1 MQVCQVTVLA
11 LALAAG
17 ATGSAAAQGAAK
29 SDAAQGA
36 PAVQGT
42 PNIEIVPP
50 LPLHKAVFAFAT
62 LPVETGLPGG
72 LTPAGVL
79 PLPPQH
85 ALSPWSIAAGPPAVA
100 TASSAK
106 PSREP
111 VPEPAPKTAL
121 AAIATAAPLPRP
133 RPALPQAGLALASV
147 GEPPAVSLRGRV
159 ADVAAGSRCRNV
171 FALGYAEAKA
181 IAPVK
186 GAGACGTGEAVDLA
200 AVTLADGSRVAIEP
214 AATLN
219 CAMAEGLARWV
230 REDLAPSAARI
241 GQPFKALKNFASY
254 DCRGRNRNPFAMMSE
269 HGRANAID
277 IRGFESVD
285 GRWRFIDSPDMPKAL
300 MAEMKRGACERFM
313 TVLGPGSDGY
323 HENHIHVDL
332 AERANGRKLC
342 GWKMDEPLV
351 AQGAPNG
358 APKEATKPT
367 PRLANARA
375 PLAPVKPRPPVPA
388 SELRLSATQDAAAT
402 PADEMPDAA
411 MPDAAM
417 PDAPERIGFAGS
429 E

>member
-1 MQVCQVTVLA
+1 M
-11 LALAAG
+11 
-17 ATGSAAAQGAAK
+17 
-29 SDAAQGA
+29 
-36 PAVQGT
+36 
-42 PNIEIVPP
+42 
-50 LPLHKAVFAFAT
+50 PLHKAVFAFAT

-72 LTPAGVL
+72 LAAAGVL

-85 ALSPWSIAAGPPAVA
+85 ALSPWSIAAAPPALA
-100 TASSAK
+100 TAAAPTQEAAPK
-106 PSREP
+106 T
-111 VPEPAPKTAL
+111 ALLPKTAL
-121 AAIATAAPLPRP
+121 AAIAAVAPLPRP
-133 RPALPQAGLALASV
+133 RPALPQAGLALASI
-147 GEPPAVSLRGRV
+147 GDQPAASLRGRA
-159 ADVAAGSRCRNV
+159 ADVATGTSCRNV

-186 GAGACGTGEAVDLA
+186 GSGACGTGEAVELS

-219 CAMAEGLARWV
+219 CRMAEGLARWV
-230 REDLAPSAARI
+230 REDLAPSATRI

-254 DCRGRNRNPFAMMSE
+254 DCRGRNRNPYAMMSE

-277 IRGFESVD
+277 IRGFESTD

-351 AQGAPNG
+351 AQGAPKA
-358 APKEATKPT
+358 APKDAAKEAAKEAATPS
-367 PRLANARA
+367 PRLATARA
-375 PLAPVKPRPPVPA
+375 PLAPVKPRPPAPA
-388 SELRLSATQDAAAT
+388 SDLRPAGTQKTDEP
-402 PADEMPDAA
+402 PADEMPA
-411 MPDAAM
+411 AAM